1 MSDIFFVAT
10 TASAAWFYRVR
21 AFLWSVLQFQSSL
34 AHEIW
39 HWELFCIF
47 GRLWTSFMICTLWNY
62 AHSLAFSTFR
72 TLQYSSASIYQ
83 KPQFWWVERS
93 KMEFGAQEGPLII
106 KSGCLGSCNNKIA
119 RTNFLGH
126 PVPYFQK
133 KINHH
138 SPTRNGPTRSVY
150 GDQILNVQVR
160 VELF

>member
-83 KPQFWWVERS
+83 KPQFWWVDRS

-119 RTNFLGH
+119 RTNFWDTLYHISKKRLIIIH
-126 PVPYFQK
+126 PPEMDQQDQCMG
-133 KINHH
+133 
-138 SPTRNGPTRSVY
+138 TR
-150 GDQILNVQVR
+150 
-160 VELF
+160 F